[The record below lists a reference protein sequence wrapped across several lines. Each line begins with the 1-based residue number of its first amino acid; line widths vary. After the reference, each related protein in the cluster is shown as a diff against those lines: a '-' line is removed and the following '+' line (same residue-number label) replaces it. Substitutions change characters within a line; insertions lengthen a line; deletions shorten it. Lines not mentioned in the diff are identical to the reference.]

1 MNTLHVRQKFTTRT
15 TYTALRGSWAA
26 SKNLKHGRWWP
37 STAARPAN
45 QPQLSRGDKTWRNST
60 TSEQWQIA
68 SDLHPS
74 RSPTTGK
81 MHECRQTWMITC
93 SKKWL
98 FSAELLTK
106 VKTVFSKR
114 EREYFTEVVVK
125 TAYENDTQACQ
136 QRTKCFSPSAT

>member
-1 MNTLHVRQKFTTRT
+1 
-15 TYTALRGSWAA
+15 
-26 SKNLKHGRWWP
+26 
-37 STAARPAN
+37 
-45 QPQLSRGDKTWRNST
+45 
-60 TSEQWQIA
+60 
-68 SDLHPS
+68 
-74 RSPTTGK
+74 
-81 MHECRQTWMITC
+81 MITC